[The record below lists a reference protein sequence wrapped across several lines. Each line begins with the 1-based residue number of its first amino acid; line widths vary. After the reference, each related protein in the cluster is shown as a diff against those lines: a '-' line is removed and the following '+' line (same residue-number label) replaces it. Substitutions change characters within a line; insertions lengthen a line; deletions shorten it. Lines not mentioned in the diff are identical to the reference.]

1 MSSRLLCDRPFANTV
16 DFDTSRFVVSVS
28 GGLAIGDRHVGQGE
42 EVPRGILPSRVLRQE
57 YELGRIQTFSFAKN
71 DSLLCEACARA
82 GVDLDAKPAM
92 RPRRTAL
99 SDELDTLNR
108 KELAQMCEK
117 YGLSPDGTKNELR
130 DRLAAVVG

>member
-1 MSSRLLCDRPFANTV
+1 MISRLCDRPYANTV

-28 GGLAIGDRHVGQGE
+28 GGLVIGGRQINRGE
-42 EVPRGILPSRVLRQE
+42 EVPRGILTPRTLRQE
-57 YELGRIQTFSFAKN
+57 YELGRIQTFAFARTDK
-71 DSLLCEACARA
+71 LLCEACAQA
-82 GVDLDAKPAM
+82 GVDLDVKPAM

-130 DRLAAVVG
+130 DRLASVVG